1 MFPRDKM
8 STHLCSFANALSSSC
23 VAFPHPFHLLSCH
36 KAFKGSSKD
45 YLSYKVFPAVPP
57 GRELTLLNSLCT
69 FSLLWPRGWP
79 LNLCHTY
86 RTSSSLL
93 PPPPLPPPPRRGS
106 TQGLY
111 PARIQPPWQSWGPA
125 PNPSTQQLM
134 SQLQRN
140 ARGRK

>member
-23 VAFPHPFHLLSCH
+23 VAFSHPFHLLSCH
-36 KAFKGSSKD
+36 KPFKGSSKD

-69 FSLLWPRGWP
+69 FSHSLVAQRMASQPVSHLSDFILPSP
-79 LNLCHTY
+79 PT
-86 RTSSSLL
+86 TS
-93 PPPPLPPPPRRGS
+93 PPPPPGALPAHI
-106 TQGLY
+106 L
-111 PARIQPPWQSWGPA
+111 PPWQSWGPA